1 MDAERKKLFIINA
14 MYYATL
20 IVLVLLFIRYLL
32 SPLSPFIAGFIVAWL
47 LHRPAHALARK
58 LHLHRRVPIFILG
71 IVFYVIVFV
80 LVLMAAVQVI
90 SALEHFIP
98 QIPVIYTGSLLPF
111 IRGAFEQL
119 EGQMAE
125 FDPEIVDIV
134 DRMAK
139 ELFSFL
145 EQLIS
150 GLSVSA
156 VRLASTI
163 ITGLPNVI
171 LTIILT
177 VVSTFFISLDF
188 DKVVGFLKSCLPIKM
203 QNTISETVTTGVSS
217 IRKILVSYIA
227 IMFLSFVELSIGFLL
242 MRIPYA
248 VGFALLVAVI
258 DIMPILGTGLVLIPW
273 AIIAAILGNYPMAL
287 GVALLYIIMLVVRN
301 IVEPKLVGQQMGL
314 HPLATLV
321 SMFVGLQR
329 FGLFGLL
336 GFPIALSLYFKL
348 RKTNAQQKAAAA
360 QDSN

>member
-1 MDAERKKLFIINA
+1 MNADQKKVFIVNA

-20 IVLVLLFIRYLL
+20 ILLVLLFIRYLL

-47 LHRPAHALARK
+47 LHRPAHALAEK
-58 LHLHRRVPIFILG
+58 LRLHRRIPIFLLG
-71 IVFYVIVFV
+71 IVFYAIVFV

-111 IRGAFEQL
+111 IRDAFEQL
-119 EGQMAE
+119 EVQMAE
-125 FDPEIVDIV
+125 FDPEIVNIV
-134 DRMAK
+134 DRMTSQV
-139 ELFSFL
+139 FSYL

-156 VRLASTI
+156 VRLVSTI

-188 DKVVGFLKSCLPIKM
+188 DKVVGFLKGCLPKKV
-203 QNTISETVTTGVSS
+203 QNTISETVTTGISS

-287 GVALLYIIMLVVRN
+287 GVALLYVVMLVVRN

-321 SMFVGLQR
+321 SMFVGLQL

-360 QDSN
+360 QESN

>member
-1 MDAERKKLFIINA
+1 MNTERKKTFIINTA
-14 MYYATL
+14 YYATL
-20 IVLVLLFIRYLL
+20 IALVLLFIRYLL
-32 SPLSPFIAGFIVAWL
+32 TPLSPFIAGFIVAWL

-58 LHLHRRVPIFILG
+58 LHLHRRVPIFMLG
-71 IVFYVIVFV
+71 IVFYVFVFV
-80 LVLMAAVQVI
+80 LVLMAAIQVI

-111 IRGAFEQL
+111 IRVAVEQL
-119 EGQMAE
+119 ELQMAE
-125 FDPEIVDIV
+125 FDPEIVNIV
-134 DRMAK
+134 DRMTSQ
-139 ELFSFL
+139 LFSYL

-156 VRLASTI
+156 VRLVSTI

-188 DKVVGFLKSCLPIKM
+188 DKVVGFLKGCLPIKM
-203 QNTISETVTTGVSS
+203 QSTISETVNTGVSS

-273 AIIAAILGNYPMAL
+273 AIIAAILGNYPMAI

-321 SMFVGLQR
+321 SMFVGLQL
-329 FGLFGLL
+329 FGLFGLF
-336 GFPIALSLYFKL
+336 GFPIMLSLYFKL
-348 RKTNAQQKAAAA
+348 RKTSAQQKAAAA
-360 QDSN
+360 QDAN